1 MKNIQALKLFKFNKL
16 SFVILISIF
25 FFNSCSQDEDTL
37 WDLVELNSSNS
48 SLVLMF
54 SSSNIPPAGDYGLPV
69 IDSMKNNLTDGV
81 TGGNQLFYL
90 SLYPQVSDP
99 LYSPIAEKFKF
110 KYDENG
116 DNSLANFPAFVA
128 NTKNFNYELDSFKM
142 NLKEQELRRPKI
154 SVGNLL
160 KLNGSVLEMY
170 VKVRYNDFYF
180 DPHSVVVYIY
190 EKTKIASQETIS
202 NGTVSNFVHKNVLLD
217 FVNNENGDIFSEAIQ
232 YGHERELQYKYNIA
246 DNNVD
251 NIGVLTVVYSLNAA
265 NQQNGVLAV
274 YSN

>member
-1 MKNIQALKLFKFNKL
+1 MKKNQVLKLFNFSRL
-16 SFVILISIF
+16 SALLLISIAF
-25 FFNSCSQDEDTL
+25 LGSCSQEEDTL
-37 WDLVELNSSNS
+37 WDLVELSSNNS
-48 SLVLMF
+48 SLALMF
-54 SSSNIPPAGDYGLPV
+54 SSSNIPPAGDYGLPF
-69 IDSMKNNLTDGV
+69 IDSMKNNLTTGV
-81 TGGNQLFYL
+81 TGGDQLFYL

-116 DNSLANFPAFVA
+116 NNSLSNFPAFVA
-128 NTKNFNYELDSFKM
+128 NTKNYNYELDSFKM
-142 NLKEQELRRPKI
+142 NLKEQELKKPKI

-180 DPHSVVVYIY
+180 DPHSVVVYMY
-190 EKTKIASQETIS
+190 EKTKVASQETIS
-202 NGTVSNFVHKNVLLD
+202 NGTVTNFVHKNVLLD

-246 DNNVD
+246 DNNID
-251 NIGVLTVVYSLNAA
+251 NIGVLTVVYSLNSA